1 MGRPTLV
8 FRRSAL
14 ARKGLPHDPIKEGYR
29 KPRQGT
35 RRSHVMDLG
44 PTHATHQS
52 PAILCC
58 KDTFPGLK
66 REGMSVLSK
75 RTHRI
80 MVHASGESTICHEK
94 DGLDHVGHV
103 LMEIEE
109 VEAVLERI
117 WDLHD
122 KISDA
127 IHAISRAHFLRSVK
141 GLRGGR
147 QPPVATPAAAK
158 GGGEGG
164 EGKGGFVFVKDFRVE
179 EDGAAMAEAR
189 SLNDIRSALENLED
203 QLEFFHPLEQSRI
216 ILAMRLA
223 EHRGKKYKVIEE
235 ALAFVGDVHNMGRF
249 VTPETLYENEM
260 TRSQSGKN
268 LEDHECKG
276 PSMLMQMFISSF
288 AVAKRSLGLV
298 SVQGILGNAAMFTV
312 SMLALVHL
320 NQVAFKGE
328 AAPRDQA
335 FYRRRNGVRFS
346 RMDDSSHGG
355 QLKRLDVLSAR
366 G

>member
-1 MGRPTLV
+1 MRW
-8 FRRSAL
+8 
-14 ARKGLPHDPIKEGYR
+14 E
-29 KPRQGT
+29 
-35 RRSHVMDLG
+35 
-44 PTHATHQS
+44 
-52 PAILCC
+52 
-58 KDTFPGLK
+58 
-66 REGMSVLSK
+66 
-75 RTHRI
+75 
-80 MVHASGESTICHEK
+80 
-94 DGLDHVGHV
+94 
-103 LMEIEE
+103 MEMEE

-127 IHAISRAHFLRSVK
+127 IHAISRAHFLSSVK
-141 GLRGGR
+141 GLRSGR
-147 QPPVATPAAAK
+147 QPPVAAPAPAK

-203 QLEFFHPLEQSRI
+203 QLEFFHTVQSQQRAERDAAIARLEQSRI
-216 ILAMRLA
+216 ILAIRLA

-235 ALAFVGDVHNMGRF
+235 ALAFVGDVHNMGHF
-249 VTPETLYENEM
+249 VMPETLYENEM
-260 TRSQSGKN
+260 TRSRSGKN
-268 LEDHECKG
+268 LEDHESKG

-288 AVAKRSLGLV
+288 AVAKRSFGLV
-298 SVQGILGNAAMFTV
+298 GVQGILGNAAMFAV

-328 AAPRDQA
+328 TAPARDQT
-335 FYRRRNGVRFS
+335 FYRRRNEDRFS
-346 RMDDSSHGG
+346 RMDNSSHSG
-355 QLKRLDVLSAR
+355 QLKRLDVLWAR